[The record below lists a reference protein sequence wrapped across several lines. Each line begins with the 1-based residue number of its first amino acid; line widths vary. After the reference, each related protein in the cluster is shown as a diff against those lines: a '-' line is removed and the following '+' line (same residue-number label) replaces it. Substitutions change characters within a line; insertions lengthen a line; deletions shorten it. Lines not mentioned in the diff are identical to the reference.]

1 MNAIHL
7 SNLVAATSSKESS
20 SEIKVTELKKPGS
33 EKASRIFTRSN
44 GACNKALTMYSRKSV
59 GLSLRDSKY
68 HMNPEGQKLHLIGW
82 VFYLRIMSM
91 FFRSRIDALPIAIPQ
106 VSGMDSNDHQA
117 KRAKYHVVFSGTSSK
132 DIDKVASA
140 WKRLVCAERYAEPFF
155 QLYWF
160 KAFVNSFAKGSK
172 SALLT
177 IYDQEELVGILPL
190 MIRRNVFGI
199 IPARTLCSLSNIHSC
214 RFDFIVDTNYQDG
227 ITKHAWSALS
237 GDPWWDAIEVLNV
250 PEDGAFHKIMKY
262 AKQDGYPT
270 ATWPTLHSP
279 YLNLPQNSTDPF
291 EYCPIKYKNY
301 RKRLKGY
308 RKKLEKL
315 GCLRFVQTNEFS
327 ESVFSDFLRL
337 ESSGW
342 KGKSG
347 GAIACNPLT
356 VGFYRNALVSA
367 GKAGHVR
374 ITSMEIDDRT
384 IAMDLGLLTDNRFYC
399 SPKVAYDEEFS
410 RYSPGHV
417 LNQHVITQLVDDG
430 IQRYDFL
437 GPRAHHKYIW
447 TDSVRKHHNCYI
459 FRPTVRGKACH
470 TFITKFAGQLRR
482 LKYKLFGDPQYPK
495 NKR

>member
-1 MNAIHL
+1 MLSPYRTGAIP
-7 SNLVAATSSKESS
+7 N
-20 SEIKVTELKKPGS
+20 IGS
-33 EKASRIFTRSN
+33 RDCPQPSGDHQNKTRSHY
-44 GACNKALTMYSRKSV
+44 ATIEPSV
-59 GLSLRDSKY
+59 SSDIEKLS
-68 HMNPEGQKLHLIGW
+68 PAWQKL
-82 VFYLRIMSM
+82 
-91 FFRSRIDALPIAIPQ
+91 
-106 VSGMDSNDHQA
+106 VS
-117 KRAKYHVVFSGTSSK
+117 SG
-132 DIDKVASA
+132 I
-140 WKRLVCAERYAEPFF
+140 YAEPFF
-155 QLYWF
+155 QPYWF
-160 KAFVNSFAKGSK
+160 EAYSKSFANTSK
-172 SALLT
+172 YVLLSV
-177 IYDQEELVGILPL
+177 YERQDLVGILPVVFK
-190 MIRRNVFGI
+190 NTVFGV
-199 IPARTLCSLSNIHSC
+199 IPMRTLRSMSGIHSC
-214 RFDFIVDTNYQDG
+214 RFDFIVDTTHQEE
-227 ITKHAWSALS
+227 IARSAWGTLS
-237 GDPWWDAIEVLNV
+237 DNPSWDAIEILNV
-250 PEDGAFHKIMKY
+250 PEDGAFHKLMKY
-262 AKQDGYPT
+262 AKQEGHPT
-270 ATWPTLHSP
+270 ATWSTLHSP

-315 GCLRFVQTNEFS
+315 GCLRFVQTNQFS

-356 VGFYRNALVSA
+356 VEFYRNALVSA